1 MQKSDDV
8 REKPVYGKLK
18 DIRELFG
25 LSPNGFR
32 LYEREGLVS
41 TTRNAD
47 NDYRIASLGDGV
59 LLCNAFSMTH
69 YGISLQQTH
78 RMLDGILEDQ
88 ISTLD
93 AMNASMDRELR
104 LLMAKKIHLEERLR
118 ALNEYARDPFACSV
132 TDSASIGFIRL
143 HGQDMRF
150 DYEVYEDC
158 KVWWQ
163 AAPLVDAGLIVL
175 VDEHGN
181 ARHVDHG
188 PCAGRGA
195 SLMYGLPMRY
205 ATSFCQEGKR
215 YLHAYA
221 YFCVEKL
228 PTAETYEHMFAYM
241 DMHGLA
247 LQGEEILHRLLR
259 HETREGLAMRLDEV
273 YLPLRG

>member
-8 REKPVYGKLK
+8 RERPVYGKLK

-59 LLCNAFSMTH
+59 LLCNAFSMAH
-69 YGISLQQTH
+69 YGISLQRTH
-78 RMLDGILEDQ
+78 CMLDGTLEDQ

-93 AMNASMDRELR
+93 ATNVSIDRDLQ

-118 ALNEYARDPFACSV
+118 ALNEYARDPLLCSV
-132 TDSASIGFIRL
+132 TDSANVCFIRL
-143 HGQDMRF
+143 HGQDMHF

-158 KVWWQ
+158 KAWWQ

-175 VDEHGN
+175 VDERGN
-181 ARHVDHG
+181 ACHVDHG

-205 ATSFCQEGKR
+205 ATAFCREGTR

-221 YFCVEKL
+221 YFCVEEV
-228 PTAETYEHMFAYM
+228 PTAKTYEHMLAYM
-241 DMHGLA
+241 EAHNLA
-247 LQGEEILHRLLR
+247 MEGTEILHRLLR
-259 HETREGLAMRLDEV
+259 HETREGVAMRLDEV
-273 YLPLRG
+273 YIPLRG